1 VSLEFTP
8 ETIVAFSHRGE
19 YRVHV
24 VLSEGEWRGLAWA
37 TFHGYDGNCDS
48 VEQSSVFEPVGAVQA
63 ACSAHADAQPAWPA
77 MLGWPALLAVLCL
90 ALTSCADAHSRIE
103 GPPLYMH
110 LCDAMPAADQD
121 AWGAA
126 AADVNAE
133 LPEPAVWVGHGE
145 PNDCGTIDVCPGEHA
160 ETHIGTCV
168 ITVRY
173 APGSAGDV
181 ARDELELLLGR
192 L

>member
-1 VSLEFTP
+1 VGRRKLKWRTTERKAVT
-8 ETIVAFSHRGE
+8 HRGV
-19 YRVHV
+19 YVAT
-24 VLSEGEWRGLAWA
+24 LSQDG
-37 TFHGYDGNCDS
+37 TFAYAHLRQHDGVYES
-48 VEQSSVFEPVGAVQA
+48 VGTCPRTLDEAQRQCAEHAAV
-63 ACSAHADAQPAWPA
+63 QPAWPP
-77 MLGWPALLAVLCL
+77 MLGWPALFALCL
-90 ALTSCADAHSRIE
+90 LVLTSCADAHGRIE

-126 AADVNAE
+126 VADVNAE
-133 LPEPAVWVGHGE
+133 LPEPAVWVGHG
-145 PNDCGTIDVCPGEHA
+145 PTRGCNTIDVCPGEHA

-181 ARDELELLLGR
+181 ARGELEQMLWR
-192 L
+192 LP